1 MTKEHAR
8 HVPIMGLCGP
18 EAMVCMNCLSE
29 CNKTNGKGTRQHRSW
44 SKSRS
49 SKSGKCGGRVKE
61 GSAQEETRSQHS
73 Q

>member
-29 CNKTNGKGTRQHRSW
+29 CNKTNGKGR
-44 SKSRS
+44 KD
-49 SKSGKCGGRVKE
+49 E
-61 GSAQEETRSQHS
+61 AGSLVVQIEEQ
-73 Q
+73 